1 VISGVDPFND
11 LPTLKSFAAAIL
23 GRI

>member
-11 LPTLKSFAAAIL
+11 VATLKTFAAAIL